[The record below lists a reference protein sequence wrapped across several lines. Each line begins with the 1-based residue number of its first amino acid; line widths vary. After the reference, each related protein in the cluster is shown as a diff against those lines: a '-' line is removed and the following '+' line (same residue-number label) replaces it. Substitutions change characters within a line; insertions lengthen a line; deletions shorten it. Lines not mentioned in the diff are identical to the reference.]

1 MRDSAKQIINYW
13 YSLECLQP
21 KEVPKYKALPK
32 KYIKELIFSTD
43 YDRTTIYQQSVINP
57 LWKKTNSR
65 VSMYVVPLP
74 NDPYNY
80 SIIDEITCFKDKKD
94 YVLDDEYA
102 VLSSVV
108 KGTEVLEAFIEKLEI
123 EHPEKPYLGNVYSAS
138 FIADAEGHYKAG
150 SYKLLL
156 LFG

>member
-57 LWKKTNSR
+57 FWKNSH

-74 NDPYNY
+74 NYSYNY
-80 SIIDEITCFKDKKD
+80 SIIDEIIPEAPGGIQNNPAYSYRKMRNILFDQLERLTRLSENQLINERYKK
-94 YVLDDEYA
+94 YR
-102 VLSSVV
+102 
-108 KGTEVLEAFIEKLEI
+108 KIGEI
-123 EHPEKPYLGNVYSAS
+123 YE
-138 FIADAEGHYKAG
+138 
-150 SYKLLL
+150 
-156 LFG
+156 